1 MEKSDIRKTAFSGNG
16 YTFSLSRVCLAT
28 ENLLETV
35 LFRKKTLP
43 IDLAVRTGQPI
54 EWYGSLNP
62 ADVTDIKFATF
73 LVWKDGEK
81 LAAFENEIIVEP
93 IIKL

>member
-1 MEKSDIRKTAFSGNG
+1 VEKSDIRKTVFSGNG

-54 EWYGSLNP
+54 E
-62 ADVTDIKFATF
+62 
-73 LVWKDGEK
+73 
-81 LAAFENEIIVEP
+81 
-93 IIKL
+93 